1 MAIAFRSKTVPTA
14 LRASPFPGVF
24 LLGALLLCGC
34 LVKDKPDKPLSV
46 GGLTPPWD
54 PAKFTP
60 QRLEGYAY
68 PGPESSFAVFGDI
81 ARLDSL
87 SGDPKAWRPLP
98 EAVDTVLI
106 GQLLDTTFIFP
117 QNPEFV
123 MPYGYD
129 DSFRDDTLFR
139 HGYGNG
145 LYIQD
150 HPCATTYVLSGQFL
164 HPAKWLRTGLK
175 QDDIIAALGTPLY
188 RQEGVLR
195 YLAHHPAPT
204 LAHAEDDT
212 LSTAA
217 DYDVFDVF
225 EGVNFYFQNDSLF
238 ATVLQKS
245 QPCH

>member
-1 MAIAFRSKTVPTA
+1 MAIAIRSKSVPTA
-14 LRASPFPGVF
+14 FAKP
-24 LLGALLLCGC
+24 LLSGAMLFGALLVCGC
-34 LVKDKPDKPLSV
+34 LVKDKPDKPLSS

-87 SGDPKAWRPLP
+87 SGDPKAWKPQAD
-98 EAVDTVLI
+98 AVDTVLI
-106 GQLLDTTFIFP
+106 GQMLDTTFIFP
-117 QNPEFV
+117 QNPESV

-129 DSFRDDTLFR
+129 DSFRDDTLYR

-145 LYIQD
+145 LFIQD

-164 HPAKWLRTGLK
+164 HPARWLRTGLK
-175 QDDIIAALGTPLY
+175 QDDIVAALGAPLY

-204 LAHAEDDT
+204 PERAEDDT
-212 LSTAA
+212 LSTAK
-217 DYDVFDVF
+217 DYDSFDVF